1 MIFTIICIQWIFC
14 KLKWKLEM
22 NMRLALSPLTLALGA
37 ALATTVVTPNVL
49 MAGEVTT
56 YETIQVIGHQYKGYA
71 EHMPQSGTKTD
82 VEWLD
87 VPQAVSVVTKTE
99 MKDRGVVRLVDA
111 LDGVAGVN
119 NTLGEGSRD
128 QFVIRG
134 FDVLNDIYRDGM
146 RDDGTLQSYR
156 SLANIERVEVVKG
169 PAGALYGRGSA
180 GGIINLTTKRANGDN
195 FTHINGSVGSNSQ
208 FIGQIDNSI
217 AMTDKI
223 SGRINVEYRKTNSYV
238 EHVDSNDFFI
248 APTIRVLPAEGHIID
263 LDVEYGH
270 QELVPYRGVPSKNGK
285 PVDVLNRTFF
295 GATNDYQESDS
306 IRLAVNYEWQLNNE
320 WVWTNRAS
328 YSYVELKQK
337 GTRQGTVIGD
347 NVYQTV
353 NNFGYDPRTTT
364 TLQSELVWETES
376 NQIMIGADLNQI
388 NIDLTLASD
397 KTLPPKNIYDPA
409 VGPTPD
415 PGFKPFRDNTT
426 TTTGVY
432 IQDVYTFGDLSVI
445 GNVRYDLM
453 GLEQQKA
460 GAEKENLDDNKVSY
474 RAGLVYRLTDNMS
487 VYASLARSWQLPYS
501 GIYINPKLAEF
512 FHTDLKEVGAKAYL
526 LDDALMLNV
535 SIFQIDQEQ
544 PQTNV
549 DGDVINKIKARH
561 QGIELEARGQFT
573 AKWNISFGYSYLDAE
588 DKETGKKPNDV
599 SDHLFSL
606 WSTYQ
611 LDDNWRFGGGVK
623 YVGDR
628 YAGNDEVITLGSYTT
643 VDLMA
648 AYTIGRHKIQTNAY
662 NVLNE
667 KYILGATNGKSGLN
681 QIGYGAPAEFMISYG
696 YQF

>member
-1 MIFTIICIQWIFC
+1 
-14 KLKWKLEM
+14 M
-22 NMRLALSPLTLALGA
+22 NIRLALSPL
-37 ALATTVVTPNVL
+37 ALAIGGALTAMTTMSNV
-49 MAGEVTT
+49 MAAEDVAVD
-56 YETIQVIGHQYKGYA
+56 ETLQVIGHQYEGYA

-99 MKDRGVVRLVDA
+99 MQDRGAVRLVDA

-134 FDVLNDIYRDGM
+134 FDALNDMYRDGM

-180 GGIINLTTKRANGDN
+180 GGIINLVTKRANGDN
-195 FTHINGSVGSNSQ
+195 FTHVNGSVGSNNL
-208 FIGQIDNSI
+208 FVGQVDSSM
-217 AMTDKI
+217 ALSDKV
-223 SGRINVEYRKTNSYV
+223 SGRINVESRQSDSYV
-238 EHVDSNDFFI
+238 DHVDSNDFFI
-248 APTIRVLPAEGHIID
+248 APTIRVLPADGHTID
-263 LDVEYGH
+263 LDVEYAH

-285 PVDVLNRTFF
+285 PVDVSESTFY
-295 GATNDYQESDS
+295 GGTNDYQESDS
-306 IRLAVNYEWQLNNE
+306 IRLGVNYEWLLNSE
-320 WVWTNRAS
+320 WAWTNRAA
-328 YSYVELKQK
+328 YNHIELEQK
-337 GTRQGTVIGD
+337 GTRQGTVTG
-347 NVYQTV
+347 NEVSQTV

-364 TLQSELVWETES
+364 TLQSELVWETDS
-376 NQIMIGADLNQI
+376 NQMMIGADYNQI

-397 KTLPPKNIYDPA
+397 KTLPSKDIYNPVA
-409 VGPTPD
+409 GPTPD

-445 GNVRYDLM
+445 GNVRYDSM
-453 GLEQQKA
+453 ELEQQKA
-460 GAEKENLDDNKVSY
+460 GSAKENLDDDKVSY
-474 RAGLVYRLTDNMS
+474 RGGLVYRLNNDMS

-526 LDDALMLNV
+526 LDNALMLNAA
-535 SIFQIDQEQ
+535 IFQIDQEQ
-544 PQTNV
+544 PETNI
-549 DGDVINKIKARH
+549 DGDVVNKIEARH

-573 AKWNISFGYSYLDAE
+573 EQWDISVGYSYLDAE
-588 DKETGKKPNDV
+588 NKETGKKPNDV

-611 LDDNWRFGGGVK
+611 LDDNWRLGGGVK

-628 YAGNDEVITLGSYTT
+628 YAGNDEAVALGDYTT

-648 AYTIGRHKIQTNAY
+648 AYTTGRHKVQANAY

-667 KYILGATNGKSGLN
+667 KYILGATNGTSGTN
-681 QIGYGAPAEFMISYG
+681 QIGYGAPAEFMLSYG

>member
-1 MIFTIICIQWIFC
+1 
-14 KLKWKLEM
+14 M
-22 NMRLALSPLTLALGA
+22 NIRLALSPL
-37 ALATTVVTPNVL
+37 ALAIGGALTAVSIVPNV
-49 MAGEVTT
+49 MAAEGVAVD
-56 YETIQVIGHQYKGYA
+56 ETLQVIGHQYEGYA

-99 MKDRGVVRLVDA
+99 MQDRGAVRLVDA

-134 FDVLNDIYRDGM
+134 FDALNDMYRDGM

-180 GGIINLTTKRANGDN
+180 GGIINLVTKRANGDN
-195 FTHINGSVGSNSQ
+195 FTHVNGSVGSNNL
-208 FIGQIDNSI
+208 FVGQVDSSM
-217 AMTDKI
+217 AFSDKV
-223 SGRINVEYRKTNSYV
+223 SGRINVESRQADSYV
-238 EHVDSNDFFI
+238 DHVDSNDFFI
-248 APTIRVLPAEGHIID
+248 APTIRVMPSDGHIID
-263 LDVEYGH
+263 LDVEYSH

-285 PVDVLNRTFF
+285 PVDVSESTFY
-295 GATNDYQESDS
+295 GGTNDYQESDS
-306 IRLAVNYEWQLNNE
+306 IRVGVNYEWLLNSE
-320 WVWTNRAS
+320 WAWTNRAA
-328 YSYVELKQK
+328 YNHIELEQK
-337 GTRQGTVIGD
+337 GTRQGTVTG
-347 NVYQTV
+347 NEVSQTV

-364 TLQSELVWETES
+364 TLQSELVWETDS
-376 NQIMIGADLNQI
+376 NQMMIGADFNQI

-397 KTLPPKNIYDPA
+397 KTLPSKDIYNPVA
-409 VGPTPD
+409 GPTPD

-445 GNVRYDLM
+445 GNVRYDSM
-453 GLEQQKA
+453 ELEQQKA
-460 GAEKENLDDNKVSY
+460 GSEKENLDDDKVSY
-474 RAGLVYRLTDNMS
+474 RGGLVYRLNNDMS

-526 LDDALMLNV
+526 LDNALMLNAA
-535 SIFQIDQEQ
+535 IFQIDQEQ
-544 PQTNV
+544 PETNI
-549 DGDVINKIKARH
+549 DGDVVNKIEARH

-573 AKWNISFGYSYLDAE
+573 EQWDISVGYSYLDAE
-588 DKETGKKPNDV
+588 NKETGKKPNDV

-611 LDDNWRFGGGVK
+611 LDDNWRLGGGVK

-628 YAGNDEVITLGSYTT
+628 YAGNDEAVALGDYTT

-648 AYTIGRHKIQTNAY
+648 AYTTGRHKVQANAY

-667 KYILGATNGKSGLN
+667 KYILGATNGTSGTN
-681 QIGYGAPAEFMISYG
+681 QIGYGAPAEFMLSYG

>member
-1 MIFTIICIQWIFC
+1 
-14 KLKWKLEM
+14 M
-22 NMRLALSPLTLALGA
+22 NMKLTLSPLTLAIGA
-37 ALATTVVTPNVL
+37 ALAATVVTPNVL
-49 MAGEVTT
+49 AAEEVTT
-56 YETIQVIGHQYKGYA
+56 NETMLVIGHQYEGYA

-99 MKDRGVVRLVDA
+99 IQDRGAVRLVDA

-134 FDVLNDIYRDGM
+134 FDALNDMYRDGM

-180 GGIINLTTKRANGDN
+180 GGIINLVTKRANGDN
-195 FTHINGSVGSNSQ
+195 FTSVNGSVGSNSQ
-208 FIGQIDNSI
+208 FVGQIDNSMAI
-217 AMTDKI
+217 TDKVN
-223 SGRINVEYRKTNSYV
+223 GRINVEYRQADSYV
-238 EHVDSNDFFI
+238 DHVDSNDFFI
-248 APTIRVLPAEGHIID
+248 APTIRVLPAEGHVID
-263 LDVEYGH
+263 LDVEYAH

-285 PVDVLNRTFF
+285 PVDVSSSTFF
-295 GATNDYQESDS
+295 GGTNDYQESDN
-306 IRLAVNYEWQLNNE
+306 IRLAVNYEWQLSNN
-320 WVWTNRAS
+320 WIWTNRAS
-328 YSYVELKQK
+328 YSHIELEQK
-337 GTRQGTVIGD
+337 GTRQGTVTGD
-347 NVYQTV
+347 KVSQTV

-364 TLQSELVWETES
+364 TVQSELVWETES
-376 NQIMIGADLNQI
+376 NQMMIGADYNQI

-397 KTLPPKNIYDPA
+397 KTLPPKDIYAPV

-445 GNVRYDLM
+445 GNVRYDSM
-453 GLEQQKA
+453 DLEQQKA
-460 GAEKENLDDNKVSY
+460 GAAKENLDDNKMSY
-474 RAGLVYRLTDNMS
+474 RAGLVYRLNDDMS
-487 VYASLARSWQLPYS
+487 VYASMARSWQLPYS

-526 LDDALMLNV
+526 LDDALMLNAA
-535 SIFQIDQEQ
+535 IFQIDQEQ

-549 DGDVINKIKARH
+549 DGDVINKIEARH

-573 AKWNISFGYSYLDAE
+573 DKWDISVGYSYLDAE

-611 LDDNWRFGGGVK
+611 LGDNWRLGGGVK

-628 YAGNDEVITLGSYTT
+628 YAGNDEAVALGDYTT

-648 AYTIGRHKIQTNAY
+648 AYTTGRHKIQANAY

-667 KYILGATNGKSGLN
+667 EYILGATNGKSGLN
-681 QIGYGAPAEFMISYG
+681 QIGYGTPAEFMLSYG

>member
-1 MIFTIICIQWIFC
+1 
-14 KLKWKLEM
+14 M
-22 NMRLALSPLTLALGA
+22 NIRLALSPL
-37 ALATTVVTPNVL
+37 ALAIGGALTAVATVSNV
-49 MAGEVTT
+49 MAAEEVTVD
-56 YETIQVIGHQYKGYA
+56 ETLQVIGHQYEGYA

-99 MKDRGVVRLVDA
+99 MEDRGAVRLVDA

-134 FDVLNDIYRDGM
+134 FDALNDMYRDGM

-180 GGIINLTTKRANGDN
+180 GGIINLVTKRANGDN
-195 FTHINGSVGSNSQ
+195 FTHVNGSVGSNNL
-208 FIGQIDNSI
+208 FVGQVDSSM
-217 AMTDKI
+217 ALTDKV
-223 SGRINVEYRKTNSYV
+223 SGRINVESRQSDSYV
-238 EHVDSNDFFI
+238 DHVDSNDFFI
-248 APTIRVLPAEGHIID
+248 APTIRVLPAEGHTID
-263 LDVEYGH
+263 LDVEYAH

-285 PVDVLNRTFF
+285 PVDVSESTFY
-295 GATNDYQESDS
+295 GGTNDYQESDS
-306 IRLAVNYEWQLNNE
+306 IRVGVNYEWLLNSE
-320 WVWTNRAS
+320 WAWTNRAA
-328 YSYVELKQK
+328 YNHIELEQK
-337 GTRQGTVIGD
+337 GTRQGTVTGD
-347 NVYQTV
+347 QVSQTV

-364 TLQSELVWETES
+364 TLQSELVWETDS
-376 NQIMIGADLNQI
+376 NQMMIGADYNQI

-397 KTLPPKNIYDPA
+397 KTLPPKDIYNPVA
-409 VGPTPD
+409 GPTPD

-445 GNVRYDLM
+445 GNVRYDSM
-453 GLEQQKA
+453 ELEQQKA
-460 GAEKENLDDNKVSY
+460 GSEKENLDDNKVSY
-474 RAGLVYRLTDNMS
+474 RGGLVYRINNDMS

-512 FHTDLKEVGAKAYL
+512 FHTDLKEIGAKAYL
-526 LDDALMLNV
+526 LDNALMLNAAV
-535 SIFQIDQEQ
+535 FQIDQEQ
-544 PQTNV
+544 PETNI
-549 DGDVINKIKARH
+549 DGDVVNKIEARH

-573 AKWNISFGYSYLDAE
+573 EQWDISVGYSYLDAE
-588 DKETGKKPNDV
+588 NKETGKKPNDV

-611 LDDNWRFGGGVK
+611 LDDNWRLGGGVK

-628 YAGNDEVITLGSYTT
+628 YAGNDEAVALGDYTT

-648 AYTIGRHKIQTNAY
+648 AYTTGRHKVQANAY

-667 KYILGATNGKSGLN
+667 KYILGATNGTSGTN
-681 QIGYGAPAEFMISYG
+681 QIGYGAPAEFMLSYG